1 MGLAMV
7 SPVADVASKL
17 EAKASSFVKDN
28 RLPGGAVGVVHGADL
43 VWATG
48 VGFADVATRRP
59 PERQTLY
66 RIASITKTLTG
77 TAIMQLRDE
86 GKLHLDDPAVAHLP
100 ELKRA
105 DSPFGPI
112 ETVTIRRML
121 SHESGLMSEPPGTDW
136 RAPRYEGLV
145 ERNFGRVAEI
155 GTKIPPN
162 VQQKYSN
169 LAYQLLGEIVARKSG
184 TPYVDYIREAIL
196 GPLGMIRSAF
206 EPLPEAMLAHRST
219 GYAGRFLSD
228 ELDLASI
235 PPTIWAEGGLWSC
248 VEDLAK
254 WLSFQ
259 FREDGGDRKGSQ
271 VLAGTTLKEMHK
283 ARYIGND
290 DWTEA
295 WCISWY
301 AVRRE
306 NVIWVQHSGGLHG
319 FITDVCFDP
328 KNKVGAIALLNG
340 RGDAPALA
348 MDLATIAR
356 EALLE
361 AAPAIEPAASLPE
374 AYRPLLGI
382 YADQESGWL
391 IRIEWR
397 DGKLSVI
404 DPDDAAWRPTL
415 APTNQPDVFVVE
427 PGSRQSGEQTL
438 FRRLA
443 DGRVA
448 SVFIAASTF
457 MRLDRVVVA
466 D

>member
-1 MGLAMV
+1 MGD
-7 SPVADVASKL
+7 PVAEVASKL
-17 EAKASSFVKDN
+17 EAKAASFVKEN
-28 RLPGGAVGVVHGADL
+28 RLPGTAVGIVHGDDL
-43 VWATG
+43 AWAAG
-48 VGFADVATRRP
+48 VGFADVATRRA

-66 RIASITKTLTG
+66 RIASITKTFTG

-86 GKLHLDDPAVAHLP
+86 GRLHLDDPAVAHLP
-100 ELKRA
+100 ELRGA
-105 DSPFGPI
+105 DSSFGPI

-136 RAPRYEGLV
+136 RAPTYEGVV
-145 ERNFGRVAEI
+145 ERNFARVAEI
-155 GTKIPPN
+155 GTKVPPN
-162 VQQKYSN
+162 AQQKYSN
-169 LAYQLLGEIVARKSG
+169 LAYQLLGEIVARTSG
-184 TPYVDYIREAIL
+184 TPYVEYVRTAIL
-196 GPLGMIRSAF
+196 EPLGMTGSTF
-206 EPLPEAMLAHRST
+206 EPVPETLLPRRAT

-228 ELDLASI
+228 DLALASI

-259 FREDGGDRKGSQ
+259 FREDGGARKGAQ
-271 VLAGTTLKEMHK
+271 ILAGLSLKEMHA
-283 ARYIGND
+283 ARYIGNA

-301 AVRRE
+301 ARRRE

-319 FITDVCFDP
+319 FITNVCFDP
-328 KNKVGAIALLNG
+328 KHKVGAIALLNG
-340 RGDAPALA
+340 AADASVLA

-356 EALLE
+356 EAVLG
-361 AAPAIEPAASLPE
+361 AAPTIEPPPPLPE
-374 AYRPLLGI
+374 AYRDLLGI

-391 IRIEWR
+391 IRLEWR

-404 DPDDAAWRPTL
+404 DPDDATWRPTL
-415 APTNQPDVFVVE
+415 APTVEPDVFLIE
-427 PGSRQSGEQTL
+427 PGSRQSGERAV

-443 DGRVA
+443 DGRIA
-448 SVFIAASTF
+448 SIFLAASTF
-457 MRLDRVVVA
+457 VRLDWVLS

>member
-1 MGLAMV
+1 M
-7 SPVADVASKL
+7 SDPVAEVASKL
-17 EAKASSFVKDN
+17 EAKAASFVKEN
-28 RLPGGAVGVVHGADL
+28 RLPGTAVGIVHGDDL
-43 VWATG
+43 AWAVG
-48 VGFADVATRRP
+48 VGFADLATRRA

-66 RIASITKTLTG
+66 RVASITKTFTG

-86 GKLHLDDPAVAHLP
+86 GRLQLDDPAVAHLP
-100 ELKRA
+100 ELRGA
-105 DSPFGPI
+105 DSSFGPI

-136 RAPRYEGLV
+136 RAPTYEGVV
-145 ERNFGRVAEI
+145 ERNFARVAEI
-155 GTKIPPN
+155 GTRIQPN
-162 VQQKYSN
+162 AQQKYSN
-169 LAYQLLGEIVARKSG
+169 LAYQLLGEIVARTSA
-184 TPYVDYIREAIL
+184 TPYVEYVRTAIL
-196 GPLGMIRSAF
+196 EPLGMTGSTF
-206 EPLPEAMLAHRST
+206 EPVPETLLPRRAT

-228 ELDLASI
+228 DLALASI

-259 FREDGGDRKGSQ
+259 FREDGGARKGAQ
-271 VLAGTTLKEMHK
+271 ILAGLSLKEMHA
-283 ARYIGND
+283 ARYIGNA

-301 AVRRE
+301 ARRRE

-319 FITDVCFDP
+319 FITNVCFDP
-328 KNKVGAIALLNG
+328 KHKVGAIALLNG
-340 RGDAPALA
+340 AADASVLA

-356 EALLE
+356 EAVLG
-361 AAPAIEPAASLPE
+361 AAPTIEPPPPLPE
-374 AYRPLLGI
+374 SYRDLLGI
-382 YADQESGWL
+382 YADHESGWL
-391 IRIEWR
+391 IRLEWR

-404 DPDDAAWRPTL
+404 DPADATWRPTL
-415 APTNQPDVFVVE
+415 APSVEPDVFLIE
-427 PGSRQSGEQTL
+427 PGTRQSGERAL

-448 SVFIAASTF
+448 SIFLAASTF
-457 MRLDRVVVA
+457 VRLDWVVS